1 MKKSK
6 LLNLLE
12 ELLEKDQ
19 GTLKHDDSLK
29 TISSWDSLA
38 AIGFIALVDQH
49 FGKNIAASD
58 VTKCQTVDDLII
70 LLGDDVFES

>member
-6 LLNLLE
+6 FLNLLE

-19 GTLKHDDSLK
+19 GTLNQGDSLK

-38 AIGFIALVDQH
+38 AIGFIALGDQH
-49 FGKNIAASD
+49 FGRNVAASS
-58 VTKCQTVDDLII
+58 VAKCQTINDLIL
-70 LLGDDVFES
+70 LLGEDIFES